1 MSVEDAAATVFSAD
15 HDAAAALL
23 HMRAQGVSV
32 LMQLQPAG
40 LPVILHWGADLGDLD
55 GLSAEALLAAFSP
68 TSLDPVPSRMSSLLP
83 ESSAGWNSRA
93 ALAGSHDGHTSAA
106 SFTRSHVR
114 LISDTPVSPGLTE
127 VGADTVI
134 IEAADPVNG
143 LGLDLAVQLTGHGL
157 VRCRAGVTNKNIAN
171 YRLEGLELFLPVSDL
186 ATHRVEFDGPVPST
200 VALRSGSWSVDHGV
214 FDDRPAHLTLAEA
227 ATGFRRGQAWQVHV
241 AFSGAVRHR
250 VERTAYGRTYLG
262 GGELLQAGEIVLGL
276 NEAYHSPWVVWTWG
290 AGLDATA
297 ARLHQHLRADAPR
310 DNCVIFDAGAP
321 AFAHH
326 DRQAMLSLAEYAAAV
341 GAETFLVDIDWC
353 TRMGL
358 DPYADSAG
366 PAGTASPDDL
376 DGLLARIRDFDL
388 EVGFAVEL
396 AAVEADS
403 AIARDHPDW
412 LLTLERA
419 GMTRQVLD
427 LSVRPAMAYV
437 WERLTKLLDRHH
449 VSLLSWSITHG
460 AHRPGATATQ
470 HTSTLA
476 AYRLLDA
483 LRERYPHLTIQTTS
497 LDLAMAT
504 RAVGADLTGDSTG
517 RHADFAGL
525 VQLLPPGLV
534 WQPAFDE
541 PDEPTS
547 SAYRAVSAFFGRLG
561 LDIDLRKQAA
571 GSLRSI
577 HRWLTLHKRF
587 RSLLHSG
594 STVRSD
600 DNDRGFICHGVV
612 ADDRDEAIFALVWLE
627 RALVSRRVRI
637 EGLDPATSYRIEAI
651 AARPGEAQTLTPSW
665 AAGAPVL
672 TGQTLSAAGVPL
684 PPARRGSALLLHLE
698 SIS

>member
-15 HDAAAALL
+15 HDSAAALL

-32 LMQLQPAG
+32 LMQLRPTG

-55 GLSAEALLAAFSP
+55 GLSTEALLAAFGP
-68 TSLDPVPSRMSSLLP
+68 TSLDPLPSMMSSLMP

-93 ALAGSHDGHTSAA
+93 ALAGAHDGHTSAA
-106 SFTRSHVR
+106 SFTRSRAR
-114 LISDTPVSPGLTE
+114 LISETPVSPGLTE
-127 VGADTVI
+127 VGPDTVI
-134 IEAADPVNG
+134 LEAEDPVNG
-143 LGLDLAVQLTGHGL
+143 LGLDLAVQLTSLGL
-157 VRCRAGVTNKNIAN
+157 VRCRAGLTNKSSMD

-186 ATHRVEFDGPVPST
+186 ATHRVEFDGPVLST
-200 VALRSGSWSVDHGV
+200 VALHSGSWSVDHGV
-214 FDDRPAHLTLAEA
+214 FDDRPAQLALAEA
-227 ATGFRRGQAWQVHV
+227 GTGFRRGQAWQVHV

-276 NEAYHSPWVVWTWG
+276 DQAYHSPWVVWTWG
-290 AGLDATA
+290 DGLDATA
-297 ARLHQHLRADAPR
+297 ARLHRYLQPDAPR
-310 DNCVIFDAGAP
+310 DNKVIFDAGAP

-326 DRQAMLSLAEYAAAV
+326 DRQSMLGLAEYAAAV
-341 GAETFLVDIDWC
+341 GAETFLLDIEWC
-353 TRMGL
+353 SRMGL

-366 PAGTASPDDL
+366 GATIGSPDDL
-376 DGLLARIRDFDL
+376 DGLLARIRDLDL
-388 EVGFAVEL
+388 EIGFAVQL
-396 AAVEADS
+396 AATEADS

-412 LLTLERA
+412 LLTLECD
-419 GMTRQVLD
+419 GLTRQVLD
-427 LSVRPAMAYV
+427 LSMRPAMAYV

-483 LRERYPHLTIQTTS
+483 LRERYPHLTVQTTS
-497 LDLAMAT
+497 LDLAMAA
-504 RAVGADLTGDSTG
+504 RAIGADLSDDSTA

-541 PDEPTS
+541 PDEATS
-547 SAYRAVSAFFGRLG
+547 TAYRAVSAFFGRLG
-561 LDIDLRKQAA
+561 LGIDLRKQSP

-594 STVRSD
+594 TTVRSD
-600 DNDRGFICHGVV
+600 ESDRGFIAHGVV
-612 ADDRDEAIFALVWLE
+612 ADDQQEALFALVWLE
-627 RALVSRRVRI
+627 RAVVSRRVRI
-637 EGLDPATSYRIEAI
+637 DGLDPATSYRIEVI
-651 AARPGEAQTLTPSW
+651 GARAGEPQTVTPSW
-665 AAGAPVL
+665 ASGAPVL
-672 TGQTLSAAGVPL
+672 TGQALGAAGIPL

-698 SIS
+698 SVS